1 VVAHVGI
8 GRWVIQVP
16 GCRSLKDKRS
26 VVRSLRDRLRARQA
40 ASVAET
46 DFQDELQR
54 AELTAA
60 FVASDHAL
68 AESMLGRL
76 DAAVCSDPR
85 IYIIERDV
93 RIHRPDAL

>member
-1 VVAHVGI
+1 
-8 GRWVIQVP
+8 
-16 GCRSLKDKRS
+16 
-26 VVRSLRDRLRARQA
+26 LRARQA

-60 FVASDHAL
+60 FVASDHSL
-68 AESMLGRL
+68 AESMLSRL

-85 IYIIERDV
+85 IYIIERDT
-93 RIHRPDAL
+93 RIHRPDGL